1 MAVWIMVHKAPTHQL
16 LTCFMDGDAFT
27 RNLFEIIV
35 EELYEA
41 AVEVPMLHLMAN
53 LEKQSDDVLDHL
65 AWQFHVDFYD
75 AKFERHK
82 KIAVIRNAYQ
92 SHKYKGTPYALDL
105 VFDSLGLDGHI
116 TEWFEDDA
124 NPYTFKA
131 NINVFD
137 VGINEDTYKMFERL
151 IRHYKNVRSG
161 LSRISVNAINKGFAH
176 VGASFLGGEVIEIR
190 PTLMTQSDV
199 IVPNFTQSAIQ
210 AIEIVNIYPEG
221 VIL

>member
-16 LTCFMDGDAFT
+16 LTRFMDGDAFT

-137 VGINEDTYKMFERL
+137 VGINEETYKMFERL
-151 IRHYKNVRSG
+151 IRHYKNVRSW
-161 LSRISVNAINKGFAH
+161 LEEIIINLNSRNQIY
-176 VGASFLGGEVIEIR
+176 VGSTLEVGH
-190 PTLMTQSDV
+190 TLT
-199 IVPNFTQSAIQ
+199 
-210 AIEIVNIYPEG
+210 IYPSTLEHLTITSPIYSDSATYSITTLTIG
-221 VIL
+221 GPHEEI

>member
-16 LTCFMDGDAFT
+16 LTRFMDGDAFT

-151 IRHYKNVRSG
+151 IRHYKNVRSW
-161 LSRISVNAINKGFAH
+161 LEEIIINLNSRNQIY
-176 VGASFLGGEVIEIR
+176 VGSTLEVGH
-190 PTLMTQSDV
+190 TLT
-199 IVPNFTQSAIQ
+199 
-210 AIEIVNIYPEG
+210 IYPSTPEHLTITSPIYSDSATHSITTLTIG
-221 VIL
+221 GPHEEI

>member
-1 MAVWIMVHKAPTHQL
+1 MVHKAPTHQL
-16 LTCFMDGDAFT
+16 LTRFMDGDAFT

-75 AKFERHK
+75 AKFERQK

-116 TEWFEDDA
+116 TEWFEDDE

-137 VGINEDTYKMFERL
+137 VGINEDTYRMFERL
-151 IRHYKNVRSG
+151 IRHYKNVRSW
-161 LSRISVNAINKGFAH
+161 LEEIIINLNSRNQIY
-176 VGASFLGGEVIEIR
+176 VGSTLEVGH
-190 PTLMTQSDV
+190 TLT
-199 IVPNFTQSAIQ
+199 
-210 AIEIVNIYPEG
+210 IYPNTPEHLTITSPIYSDSATHSITTLTIG
-221 VIL
+221 GPHEEI

>member
-16 LTCFMDGDAFT
+16 LTRFMDGDAFT

-53 LEKQSDDVLDHL
+53 LEKQSDHVLDHL

-105 VFDSLGLDGHI
+105 VFDSLGFDGHI

-151 IRHYKNVRSG
+151 IRHYKNVRSW
-161 LSRISVNAINKGFAH
+161 LEEIIINLNSH
-176 VGASFLGGEVIEIR
+176 NQIYVGSTLEVGH
-190 PTLMTQSDV
+190 TLT
-199 IVPNFTQSAIQ
+199 
-210 AIEIVNIYPEG
+210 IYPSTPEHLTITSPIYSDSATHSITTLTIG
-221 VIL
+221 GPHEEI

>member
-1 MAVWIMVHKAPTHQL
+1 MVHKAPTHQL
-16 LTCFMDGDAFT
+16 LTRFMDGDAFT
-27 RNLFEIIV
+27 RTLFEIIV

-151 IRHYKNVRSG
+151 IRHYKNVRSW
-161 LSRISVNAINKGFAH
+161 LEEIIINLNSRNQIY
-176 VGASFLGGEVIEIR
+176 VGSTLEVGH
-190 PTLMTQSDV
+190 TLT
-199 IVPNFTQSAIQ
+199 
-210 AIEIVNIYPEG
+210 IYPSTLEHLTITSPIYSDSATHSITTLTIG
-221 VIL
+221 GPHEKI

>member
-1 MAVWIMVHKAPTHQL
+1 MAVLIMVHKAPTHQL
-16 LTCFMDGDAFT
+16 LTRFMDGDAFT

-53 LEKQSDDVLDHL
+53 LAKQSDDVLDHL

-75 AKFERHK
+75 AKFERQK

-151 IRHYKNVRSG
+151 IRHYKNVRSW
-161 LSRISVNAINKGFAH
+161 LEEIIINLNSRNQIY
-176 VGASFLGGEVIEIR
+176 VGSTLEVGH
-190 PTLMTQSDV
+190 TLT
-199 IVPNFTQSAIQ
+199 
-210 AIEIVNIYPEG
+210 IYPSTPEHLMITSPIYSDSATHSITTLTIG
-221 VIL
+221 GPHEEV

>member
-16 LTCFMDGDAFT
+16 LTRFMDGDAFT

-116 TEWFEDDA
+116 TEWFEDDV

-137 VGINEDTYKMFERL
+137 VGINENTYKMFERL
-151 IRHYKNVRSG
+151 IRHYKNVRSSFDQINVS
-161 LSRISVNAINKGFAH
+161 LVSNATIYT
-176 VGASFLGGEVIEIR
+176 GATAQIGEIL
-190 PTLMTQSDV
+190 T
-199 IVPNFTQSAIQ
+199 
-210 AIEIVNIYPEG
+210 IYPEMPTEVTTQLAVPVDAG
-221 VIL
+221 THYIEKIEIA